1 MGNFRDSIITYF
13 KIDYFALHFY
23 VTWWKLFSPAHFH
36 EASVA
41 CDATVPKISRIILI
55 HQHFTM
61 QRPRGRC
68 ERKWT
73 ACRKEKN
80 NVNYGLEFRVLSFK
94 EPWRSVILSFFP
106 WVQKKQTKKDNPYLL
121 TNITQ
126 NWGQTTSS
134 PDLKIRCTSD
144 ANTTNTFPLERDK
157 RSERQKVHMCCDICP
172 LYFRL
177 AYLMFLK
184 GRKRIKEASLFMAP
198 IVTYLGRFI
207 ISRQLF
213 W

>member
-1 MGNFRDSIITYF
+1 
-13 KIDYFALHFY
+13 
-23 VTWWKLFSPAHFH
+23 
-36 EASVA
+36 
-41 CDATVPKISRIILI
+41 
-55 HQHFTM
+55 M
-61 QRPRGRC
+61 QWPRGRC

-94 EPWRSVILSFFP
+94 EPWRSVILYSSP
-106 WVQKKQTKKDNPYLL
+106 ACKKKEKEKNIKDNPYLL

-134 PDLKIRCTSD
+134 PDLKITCTSD
-144 ANTTNTFPLERDK
+144 ANTMNTFPLERDK
-157 RSERQKVHMCCDICP
+157 KSERQKVHMCCDICP

-184 GRKRIKEASLFMAP
+184 GRKKNKGSISFYGTNCHIFRKIHNFKATLLIELYVFTFQTLIKSTICLAP
-198 IVTYLGRFI
+198 SEVLT
-207 ISRQLF
+207 
-213 W
+213 